1 MQAEW
6 SAFSCFPPGR
16 SENVFL
22 DRPAFSRFLSITK
35 MPGDVVMVL
44 QNGLL
49 ACWHEKESVG
59 MSTNHHVR
67 PLAGRTVRL
76 SSMLAMQAEVSHT
89 FHAVALKSLPI
100 LASSMFA
107 SSRSGR
113 AGHTVV

>member
-1 MQAEW
+1 M
-6 SAFSCFPPGR
+6 
-16 SENVFL
+16 
-22 DRPAFSRFLSITK
+22 
-35 MPGDVVMVL
+35 
-44 QNGLL
+44 L

-89 FHAVALKSLPI
+89 FHAVALNLFRY
-100 LASSMFA
+100 LA

>member
-1 MQAEW
+1 
-6 SAFSCFPPGR
+6 
-16 SENVFL
+16 
-22 DRPAFSRFLSITK
+22 
-35 MPGDVVMVL
+35 
-44 QNGLL
+44 
-49 ACWHEKESVG
+49 

-76 SSMLAMQAEVSHT
+76 SSMLAMQAEVSHP